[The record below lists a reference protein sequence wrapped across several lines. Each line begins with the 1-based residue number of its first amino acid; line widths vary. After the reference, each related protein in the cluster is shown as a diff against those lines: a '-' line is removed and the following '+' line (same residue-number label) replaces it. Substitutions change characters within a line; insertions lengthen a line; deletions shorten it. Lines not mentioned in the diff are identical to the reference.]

1 MLRLVARY
9 DARVRLF
16 TLTQAAAS
24 IGAAEDND
32 FVLPF
37 PGVSRHHARME
48 RVDHGALLVDLG
60 SKNGLV
66 VHGQRLAQVLLRPGE
81 EVRLGRAR
89 MTLEDI
95 SSADAELGLALAE
108 ALTAAGLPA
117 TTSTFLLSA
126 HGGSAAAALRFIR
139 ETGLEPLV
147 PGEDAR
153 LDTAREAL
161 GAETLLLFH
170 PADGDLALVDCRGP
184 IPPAAVL
191 PALAHAGLD
200 PGATTLSDQESGRS
214 LVVAEGSG
222 SLRLAAVFAP
232 ETAVAPW
239 QQDFLS
245 YLAARLAPER
255 APAEPARPQ
264 PRLELPPH
272 MVLGEA
278 PASRTLL
285 REIEAAARSR
295 LDVLLLGETGTG
307 KELTARAIHLSGP
320 DGRGPFVAVNCA
332 AIPAELAEAELF
344 GVQKR
349 VATGVDPRPGLFA
362 QARGGTLFL
371 DEVGELPPVIQAK
384 LLRVL
389 EEREIHPLGAAAPK
403 KIDLRV
409 ISASNRDLAAA
420 AAQGGFRLDLY
431 YRLRRLEIRL
441 PALRDRREDLPR
453 LIAAFTGRAAA
464 REGKRILGV
473 SRRALDILLE
483 HPWPGNIRELKSVI
497 DRAVLHCLDGG
508 IVESN
513 LLALDGLPPVAT
525 DERIVL
531 AAEPPRPSPQAPAT
545 LKEQVDAVE
554 SKAIASALSACGGNK
569 TKAAQILG
577 LTRNG
582 LSLKMKRLKLAGE

>member
-16 TLTQAAAS
+16 TLTQPAAS
-24 IGAAEDND
+24 IGTAEDND

-48 RVDHGALLVDLG
+48 HVDHGAVLVDLG

-126 HGGSAAAALRFIR
+126 HGGSAAVALRFVR

-147 PGEDAR
+147 PGEDPR

-170 PADGDLALVDCRGP
+170 SAVGDLVLVDCRGP
-184 IPPAAVL
+184 IPPAAIL

-200 PGATTLSDQESGRS
+200 PGATTLSDQGSGRS

-232 ETAVAPW
+232 ETAAVAPW
-239 QQDFLS
+239 QEDFLS

-255 APAEPARPQ
+255 APAEPTRPR

-285 REIEAAARSR
+285 REIEVTARSR

-320 DGRGPFVAVNCA
+320 GSRGPFVAVNCA

-371 DEVGELPPVIQAK
+371 DEVGELPPAIQAK

-453 LIAAFTGRAAA
+453 LIAVFTGRAAA

-483 HPWPGNIRELKSVI
+483 HPWRGNIRELKSVI

-513 LLALDGLPPVAT
+513 LLALDDLPSVAT
-525 DERIVL
+525 DERIIT
-531 AAEPPRPSPQAPAT
+531 AEEPPQTSPKASATLKERSTRSKGRPSPQRSLPAPAT
-545 LKEQVDAVE
+545 RPRRRKSWGSPETG
-554 SKAIASALSACGGNK
+554 SA
-569 TKAAQILG
+569 
-577 LTRNG
+577 
-582 LSLKMKRLKLAGE
+582 